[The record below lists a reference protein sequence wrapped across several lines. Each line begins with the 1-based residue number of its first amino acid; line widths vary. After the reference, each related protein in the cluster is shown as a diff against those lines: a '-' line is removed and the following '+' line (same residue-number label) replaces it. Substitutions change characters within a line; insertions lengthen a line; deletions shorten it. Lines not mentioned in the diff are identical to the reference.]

1 MTNIEKIENLYNN
14 IDYIINGT
22 EEGWLD
28 LKDDKLLHLCY
39 SIKILSEH
47 TYNELFKFKD
57 KGVLI
62 KLK

>member
-1 MTNIEKIENLYNN
+1 MTDIEKIKNLYNN
-14 IDYIINGT
+14 IDYIMNGT

-28 LKDDKLLHLCY
+28 LKNDKLSNLCY
-39 SIKILSEH
+39 NIKILSEH